1 MNEKETDMKRGELSE
16 GAQAAEQLNSEAG
29 TDYKAIPSDQEPADL
44 IFIKS
49 AATENRHH
57 KEVGDFSFSRMRSF
71 QMVLTAV
78 QMAPL
83 IPYNGG

>member
-1 MNEKETDMKRGELSE
+1 MNEKETDKKRRELSE
-16 GAQAAEQLNSEAG
+16 GVQAAEQLNREAG